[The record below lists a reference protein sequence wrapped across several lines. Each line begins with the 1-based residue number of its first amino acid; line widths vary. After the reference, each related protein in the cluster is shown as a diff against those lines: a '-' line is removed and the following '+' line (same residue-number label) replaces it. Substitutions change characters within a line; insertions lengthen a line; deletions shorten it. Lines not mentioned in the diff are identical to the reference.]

1 MRRFCNT
8 RLDDLRI
15 SVGESLLKLALA
27 LDTSVF
33 HVLKVLRHVFHLV
46 LEQVQILV
54 LLLPC
59 FNHGG
64 SGGLF
69 TLIEI

>member
-1 MRRFCNT
+1 MRRFCHT
-8 RLDDLRI
+8 RLDGLRI
-15 SVGESLLKLALA
+15 CVGESLLKLTLA
-27 LDTSVF
+27 LDTSIL
-33 HVLKVLRHVFHLV
+33 HVLKVLGHVFHLV

-64 SGGLF
+64 FGGLF